1 MNNDIQPL
9 WNNDDV
15 QGGMSI
21 LDSATRMLPPI
32 NSKIVVRG
40 ESATVINSFM
50 RDNKCYAVCRLNNG
64 TVVTEQL
71 EGGAVL
77 LG

>member
-1 MNNDIQPL
+1 MNNDVQPL
-9 WNNDDV
+9 WNNSDIQDGV
-15 QGGMSI
+15 SI
-21 LDSATRMLPPI
+21 LDSASRMLPPI
-32 NSKIVVRG
+32 NSKIVIRG
-40 ESATVINSFM
+40 ESATVINSFA

-71 EGGAVL
+71 EGGTVI

>member
-1 MNNDIQPL
+1 MNNDVQPL
-9 WNNDDV
+9 WNSGDIQD
-15 QGGMSI
+15 GMSI
-21 LDSATRMLPPI
+21 LDSASRMLPPI
-32 NSKIVVRG
+32 NSKIVIRG
-40 ESATVINSFM
+40 ESATVINSFT

-71 EGGAVL
+71 EGGAVI